1 MPELTFRQLLPH
13 LEALAYLLE
22 VIAAQAMFLAGF
34 RRREP
39 RSPLRNLPLVFMF
52 VLAGATGIPAG
63 SSLIQIGRAH
73 V

>member
-22 VIAAQAMFLAGF
+22 VVAAQAMFLAGF

-39 RSPLRNLPLVFMF
+39 RSPLRNLPLDP
-52 VLAGATGIPAG
+52 LAVGLQLQSQGN
-63 SSLIQIGRAH
+63 
-73 V
+73 